1 VGCHCLLRNKA
12 TGSLLFHLCREGQ
25 RNQDFES
32 LKMLC
37 MSGTVAYVSGAF
49 IQGKPE
55 ATISRN
61 LKQLMFSVKVLFS
74 A

>member
-1 VGCHCLLRNKA
+1 MGCHCLLQNKA
-12 TGSLLFHLCREGQ
+12 TGSLLFHLCREWP

-32 LKMLC
+32 LKMLY

-49 IQGKPE
+49 TQGKTE

-61 LKQLMFSVKVLFS
+61 LKQLMFSVKVLSS